1 MNDNIFR
8 KEAVFIAGADKPSR
22 LPILQLPECAFIG
35 KSNVGKSS
43 LINALC
49 NNKSLARISNTPGR
63 TQQINFFQIAQHFI
77 LVDLPGY
84 GFAKVPDYIHKNW
97 EQLILSYLQT
107 RTNLRKIY
115 ILVDARRG
123 IKDHD
128 AAVIQL
134 AQDLNRPYKIIFTKS
149 DKRESEKHDIEHEA
163 IYTSS
168 KTNTGI
174 KSLQLDII
182 KEIA

>member
-1 MNDNIFR
+1 MYDIFK
-8 KEAVFIAGADKPSR
+8 KEAVFVAGADKPSR
-22 LPILQLPECAFIG
+22 LPIFQLPECAFIG

-49 NNKSLARISNTPGR
+49 NNKNLARISNTPGR

-97 EQLILSYLQT
+97 EQLILTYLQT
-107 RTNLRKIY
+107 RLNLKKIY
-115 ILVDARRG
+115 ILIDSRRG

-128 AAVIQL
+128 LAVIKL
-134 AQDLNRPYKIIFTKS
+134 AEDLERPYKIVFTKS
-149 DKRESEKHDIEHEA
+149 DKREAEIHDTKYQA

-168 KTNTGI
+168 KTNNGI
-174 KSLQLDII
+174 KALQMDII
-182 KEIA
+182 NEISM